1 MIKRVQ
7 HTIWV
12 FFLMATSALVAQEK
26 MSLDHFV
33 EHLSKKYKIEVAI
46 DPALLKEYQ
55 IDAQGLDENNVVESL
70 APIFIKSGLDFYQ
83 LNNNQILLR
92 KSIQEDNKLQQM
104 VSGKILDSSTQQ
116 PLPFA
121 AIYTTDLTIGTTSN
135 ESGMFVLKVN
145 NSASDSI
152 EFSYLGYKKI
162 RLSME
167 ECKRGNI
174 FLQAQR
180 HTFDNV
186 IIVASGNHF
195 LTGMASYY
203 QSNYQNYKYSVNPA
217 IDIHRNIQ
225 KLPGVSKSD
234 NATIG
239 IRGQGSDKTL
249 TMVENIP
256 VLNAGHYYNLISG
269 LNELYFDEFV
279 LFKNQYPSSF
289 GNALGGMVQFL
300 SKPQSNYK
308 LRTTSNLLYSGLATD
323 LRPLPSLSIKA
334 AGRISYLDINQKGI
348 LASNFNQLKFETN
361 NNSTNGIVA
370 KMPNASFYDANMQ
383 IRWAYNKNSY
393 IEINGLLSN
402 DNTLL
407 DWLNNRQFFIQ
418 NQSVILTQTFSNFR
432 ELTNTGLSVKHKAA
446 LTEKINL
453 VTDVYAYRFL
463 DSFHLSNT
471 NIDYFNGSENT
482 IRTDYVHRQ
491 NVGLNGIKSA
501 LQILFSDNI
510 NLNTGLDFAQM
521 EVQLNTSENTNT
533 PLLLDQNGSQLAFF
547 SDLLYQNQKWNFAAG
562 IRVNR
567 PSGFNDFYLQPQ
579 LSASYKVVPGLEV
592 KSSISRRVQNFN
604 QFDFE
609 TRFAQ
614 NLKYYYISEKDFLPL
629 QYNTSCMVG
638 ARFSRSQ
645 FMLDVE
651 FWQNQSSGS
660 QLFTTL
666 VNGVKPGGPPAPP
679 MYTFFNG
686 ETLVKG
692 VDVAAAYSTASLKY
706 SLAYTL
712 SKATQKFDGIYR
724 NLIVPSPDDRRH
736 QLTVG
741 CDYKK
746 KQWTLNTSL
755 SYLSGV
761 PYLSFE
767 KSRDK
772 GPKDKAS
779 RQEIIAY
786 LTPYFSWD
794 AGANYE
800 VDFNKWK
807 INFGISV
814 ANLTNHTN
822 VKFLQQTGEF
832 DDKKNMQPMI
842 TGNQALMLGR
852 FFNLHIG
859 TRF

>member
-1 MIKRVQ
+1 
-7 HTIWV
+7 
-12 FFLMATSALVAQEK
+12 MATSSIVAQEK

-33 EHLSKKYKIEVAI
+33 EHLSKKYKIEVSI
-46 DPALLKEYQ
+46 DPALLKEYH
-55 IDAQGLDENNVVESL
+55 IDPTELDENNVVKSL

-83 LNNNQILLR
+83 LDENQILLR
-92 KSIQEDNKLQQM
+92 KSIQEDNNTQQR
-104 VSGKILDSSTQQ
+104 VSGKILDAATQQ
-116 PLPFA
+116 PLAFA
-121 AIYTTDLTIGTTSN
+121 AIYTTDLANGTTSN
-135 ESGMFVLKVN
+135 EAGSFVLNIN
-145 NSASDSI
+145 NRTADSI

-174 FLQAQR
+174 FLEAQR
-180 HTFDNV
+180 HTFENV
-186 IIVASGNHF
+186 VIVARGSHF
-195 LTGMASYY
+195 LTGMASHY
-203 QSNYQNYKYSVNPA
+203 QSQYQNFRYSVNPA
-217 IDIHRNIQ
+217 IDIHKNIQ
-225 KLPGVSKSD
+225 KLPGVNKSD

-256 VLNAGHYYNLISG
+256 VLNTGHYYNIISG

-300 SKPQSNYK
+300 SKPQSDNK
-308 LRTTSNLLYSGLATD
+308 LRTTSNLLYSGLAAD
-323 LRPLPSLSIKA
+323 LRPLPSLSIKGG
-334 AGRISYLDINQKGI
+334 GRISYLDINQKGI
-348 LASNFNQLKFETN
+348 LASNFNQLKYETN

-370 KMPNASFYDANMQ
+370 ELPNASFSDANMQ
-383 IRWAYNKNSY
+383 IRWAYNKNAY

-402 DNTLL
+402 DNALL

-418 NQSVILTQTFSNFR
+418 NQSVTLTQTFSNYR
-432 ELTNTGLSVKHKAA
+432 KLNNNGLSFKHKTA
-446 LTEKINL
+446 LTKKINL
-453 VTDVYAYRFL
+453 VTDIYTYRFL

-471 NIDYFNGSENT
+471 NIDYFNGTENT
-482 IRTDYVHRQ
+482 IKTDYIHRQ
-491 NVGLNGIKSA
+491 QVAMNGIKSA
-501 LQILFSDNI
+501 LQISMSDKM
-510 NLNTGLDFAQM
+510 NLYTGLDYVQM
-521 EVQLNTSENTNT
+521 EVQLNTSENTNI
-533 PLLLDQNGSQLAFF
+533 PLLLDQKGSQLAFY
-547 SDLLYQNQKWNFAAG
+547 SDLLYQHHKWNFAAG

-579 LSASYKVVPGLEV
+579 LSVSYQLIPGLEV

-629 QYNTSCMVG
+629 QYNTSCMAG
-638 ARFSRSQ
+638 ARFSRSN
-645 FMLDVE
+645 FMVDVE

-666 VNGVKPGGPPAPP
+666 VNGVKPGGPPTPP
-679 MYTFFNG
+679 SYTFFSG

-692 VDVAAAYSTASLKY
+692 VDIAAAFSTPTLKY

-746 KQWTLNTSL
+746 NQWTINTSL

-794 AGANYE
+794 AGASYE
-800 VDFNKWK
+800 VDLGEMKL
-807 INFGISV
+807 NFGISV

-832 DDKKNMQPMI
+832 DDKKNMQPII

-852 FFNLHIG
+852 FFNIHIG